1 MDRSQPLL
9 HRLGEAGAKFGT
21 KPPRSRR
28 VRLALQVGLAVLI
41 FGFLVLTVIDQW
53 SEIQSEGVHF
63 HVVWLIPAIVI
74 LPLFYVLSALGW
86 DFTLRFLGYRIG
98 FGRAQVAWGQP
109 LLARYVPGSV
119 LYVLGRVLLSER
131 AGVPRR
137 ITIASIVYE
146 QAISATSAIVV
157 AAYFII
163 NHPDLQGQPVRWAV
177 LLLIPAAI
185 ALLHPRV
192 FGPLANRALKAF
204 GREPLPEVISLRG
217 VLALLVFYS
226 LNWVVV
232 AFGIYCVARS
242 VTHIPFDDILL
253 VGSAQAIGYFAALVT
268 LVAPAGLGVRDAAFA
283 WAVKAA
289 LPGKSFAVGSL
300 IAIAVR
306 GVMTVGELLYVG
318 AVTVARQ
325 ARGLEH
331 PDRDPASFAGG
342 GEGGAGGR
350 RALARDSLGGVGG
363 GSGRLLSSRSLGRG
377 GRPSRPIGKRSRGHP
392 TLLSSAAAMSGECR
406 PEASTGVGGS
416 WDLRCRVP

>member
-1 MDRSQPLL
+1 MERRQPFLHKVGEVGSQ
-9 HRLGEAGAKFGT
+9 FGK
-21 KPPRSRR
+21 KPPRSRK
-28 VRLALQVGLAVLI
+28 VRLAVQVGLALLI

-63 HVVWLIPAIVI
+63 QVLWLIPGIVI
-74 LPLFYVLSALGW
+74 LPIYFAISALGW
-86 DFTLRFLGYRIG
+86 DLTLRFMGHHLGV
-98 FGRAQVAWGQP
+98 GRAQVAWGQP

-119 LYVLGRVLLSER
+119 LYVLGRVLLSEK

-163 NHPDLQGQPVRWAV
+163 KHPDLQGDAWRWGV
-177 LLLIPAAI
+177 LLLIPLAI
-185 ALLHPRV
+185 LLLHPKV
-192 FGPLANRALKAF
+192 FGPLANRGLRAL
-204 GREPLPEVISLRG
+204 GREPLPEVISLKG
-217 VLALLVFYS
+217 VIALIVFYS

-242 VTHIPFDDILL
+242 VTHIPFNDLLL

-289 LPGKSFAVGSL
+289 LPSRSFALGSL

-306 GVMTVGELLYVG
+306 GVMTIGELIYVG
-318 AVTVARQ
+318 LVTA
-325 ARGLEH
+325 L
-331 PDRDPASFAGG
+331 
-342 GEGGAGGR
+342 GR
-350 RALARDSLGGVGG
+350 REAWSIHTGILH
-363 GSGRLLSSRSLGRG
+363 
-377 GRPSRPIGKRSRGHP
+377 PSPEEE
-392 TLLSSAAAMSGECR
+392 AAGLQAGER
-406 PEASTGVGGS
+406 TPE
-416 WDLRCRVP
+416 LM

>member
-1 MDRSQPLL
+1 MERRQPFL
-9 HRLGEAGAKFGT
+9 HRVGEAGARFGT
-21 KPPRSRR
+21 RPPRSRK

-63 HVVWLIPAIVI
+63 HVAWLIPAVII
-74 LPLFYVLSALGW
+74 LPLFYVFSALGW
-86 DFTLRFLGYRIG
+86 DFTLRFLGHPIG
-98 FGRAQVAWGQP
+98 HGRAQVAWGQP

-157 AAYFII
+157 AAYFIVS
-163 NHPDLQGQPVRWAV
+163 HPDLQGEPVRWLVV
-177 LLLIPAAI
+177 LAIPAAI
-185 ALLHPRV
+185 AVLHPRV
-192 FGPLANRALKAF
+192 FGPLANKALKAF
-204 GREPLPEVISLRG
+204 GREPLPSVIPLRG
-217 VLALLVFYS
+217 VLALIVFYS

-232 AFGIYCVARS
+232 AVGIYCVARS
-242 VTHIPFDDILL
+242 VTHIPFNDLLL

-289 LPGKSFAVGSL
+289 LPGQSFALGSL

-318 AVTVARQ
+318 AVT
-325 ARGLEH
+325 LL
-331 PDRDPASFAGG
+331 
-342 GEGGAGGR
+342 GR
-350 RALARDSLGGVGG
+350 REGWSVA
-363 GSGRLLSSRSLGRG
+363 
-377 GRPSRPIGKRSRGHP
+377 
-392 TLLSSAAAMSGECR
+392 
-406 PEASTGVGGS
+406 TGVLHPSPEEQAAGPEDGAHS
-416 WDLRCRVP
+416 PEVL

>member
-1 MDRSQPLL
+1 VERRQPLL
-9 HRLGEAGAKFGT
+9 HRIGEAGARFGT
-21 KPPRSRR
+21 RPPRSRG
-28 VRLALQVGLAVLI
+28 VRLALQAGLAVLI

-53 SEIQSEGVHF
+53 SQIQSEGVHF
-63 HVVWLIPAIVI
+63 HVAWLAPAIAI
-74 LPLFYVLSALGW
+74 LPAFYLFSALGW

-163 NHPDLQGQPVRWAV
+163 NHPDLQDQPERWAV
-177 LLLIPAAI
+177 LLLIPAAVV
-185 ALLHPRV
+185 LLHPRV
-192 FGPLANRALKAF
+192 FGPLANRLLRAF
-204 GREPLPEVISLRG
+204 GREPLPEVIPLRG
-217 VLALLVFYS
+217 VLLLIAFYS

-232 AFGIYCVARS
+232 SFGIFCVARS
-242 VTHIPFDDILL
+242 VTSIPFDDVLL

-289 LPGKSFAVGSL
+289 VPGRSFAVGSL

-306 GVMTVGELLYVG
+306 GVMTVAELLYVA
-318 AVTVARQ
+318 AVTVLGRREGWSVATGILHPSPEEQ
-325 ARGLEH
+325 AAGPE
-331 PDRDPASFAGG
+331 AGG
-342 GEGGAGGR
+342 
-350 RALARDSLGGVGG
+350 
-363 GSGRLLSSRSLGRG
+363 
-377 GRPSRPIGKRSRGHP
+377 PS
-392 TLLSSAAAMSGECR
+392 
-406 PEASTGVGGS
+406 PEI
-416 WDLRCRVP
+416 L